1 MVHTSSSKFKK
12 VNETYNSKQDS
23 IESCFFEYL
32 MIKFLQ
38 IYYWSIYMK
47 EKIKYVILIILLILI
62 VISMYIIANAKPKNK
77 GEEPER
83 IAVNKIVC
91 YSSANAINSSENI
104 KENWE
109 VDIYQYTDIAIYLQ
123 KIRNIEIASV
133 YLDNIEINK
142 KPTLG
147 EANIYRKNI
156 DDFAKN
162 MLLETAEDKIELK
175 VSLDGENDFLQNCTS
190 PITISYINKNIK
202 RNYLIPNTSQ
212 QLTFDETILKRAMIL
227 SEEIEAQ
234 ISFDINI
241 IDSEQNKYIAK
252 ITLDIPIKEMMNGQN
267 TVEIDNYIPFSRE
280 ENEIN
285 EQ

>member
-1 MVHTSSSKFKK
+1 
-12 VNETYNSKQDS
+12 
-23 IESCFFEYL
+23 
-32 MIKFLQ
+32 
-38 IYYWSIYMK
+38 MK

-77 GEEPER
+77 VEEPER

-91 YSSANAINSSENI
+91 YSSANASNSSENI

-142 KPTLG
+142 KPALG

-162 MLLETAEDKIELK
+162 MLLGTAEDKIELK
-175 VSLDGENDFLQNCTS
+175 VSLNGENDFLQNCTS

-202 RNYLIPNTSQ
+202 QNYLIPNTSQ

-241 IDSEQNKYIAK
+241 IDSEQNKYITK

-267 TVEIDNYIPFSRE
+267 TVEIDNYIPFSRKG
-280 ENEIN
+280 NEIN